1 MLFCDQ
7 YHVPETLHEAFD
19 LINTNQG
26 SYKVLAG
33 ATDLLPWAREG
44 RGGDVNFESVIDISK
59 ITDMSEWQLQGD
71 RISLGANVTMQQLLE
86 DPFLRK
92 HIPVMAKSAVWF
104 ADDQI
109 REQATL
115 GGNLVNASPAA
126 DATPPMLAM
135 NAELTLQRKHNG
147 KIKHRKLSLDKF
159 VTGPGK
165 TSLEDGELVT
175 RIECDSMPGYG
186 SAFEKVGHRRS
197 LVISTVCLAALVSL
211 SDNGRQFE
219 DVRLALGGVGPVPV
233 RLHESESCL
242 ISKPVETELINKS
255 SELAVKHVQS
265 RTRLEYR
272 REVVFNF
279 VKRGIMEAIKD
290 FDTNCVKIDMHTQ
303 PEKNY
308 G

>member
-265 RTRLEYR
+265 RTRQEYR